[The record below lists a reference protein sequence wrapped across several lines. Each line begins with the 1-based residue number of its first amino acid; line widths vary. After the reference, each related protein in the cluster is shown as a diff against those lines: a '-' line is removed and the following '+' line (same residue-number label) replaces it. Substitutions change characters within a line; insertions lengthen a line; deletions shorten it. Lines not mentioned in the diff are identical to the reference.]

1 LLSDAPGAR
10 HTLGNLGELVFVHS
24 RLNRQLQSENFQ
36 MADREMIAATLAAAL
51 IVGRNSSST
60 RTSVEQLAVETYQR
74 VLAALD
80 AAAPAR
86 AGSH

>member
-1 LLSDAPGAR
+1 MRPCLRAR
-10 HTLGNLGELVFVHS
+10 RGSL
-24 RLNRQLQSENFQ
+24 RLNRQLQSETSQ

-60 RTSVEQLAVETYQR
+60 RTSVEQLAVETFQR

-86 AGSH
+86 QPLTR